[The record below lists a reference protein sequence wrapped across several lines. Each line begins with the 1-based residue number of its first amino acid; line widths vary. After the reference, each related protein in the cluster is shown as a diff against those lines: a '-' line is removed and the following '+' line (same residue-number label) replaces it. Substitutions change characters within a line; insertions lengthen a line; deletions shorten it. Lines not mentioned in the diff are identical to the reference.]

1 MKTKFIFIF
10 FLVFATSLW
19 ANSTDNLVFS
29 SFYEK
34 NDFKESGS
42 FQLIKD
48 IQLDLEKGFYSL
60 VIEKT
65 NQLEKQYPNSK
76 FNQLANRCKVEALY
90 FLGRKQ
96 EAKILLKK
104 IDFHGDSEYFKGRL
118 FFDEQKYFEAVK
130 YFYESAKFFE
140 NSSILN
146 ERYFSCLYYS
156 AKAFNLLGEYKKS
169 LPILLSLVEKQGYS
183 SYQGEVFFLLCQ
195 SFFEQKDFLKVC
207 SLYEKTSEIHSYI
220 NEKYFR
226 KILLM
231 AASSYDSVDDS
242 EKAQSL
248 YTKIAQDYEVEGLG
262 ISEFWVKSGIE
273 SFNDNDFSDAL
284 RCFEVAKSTENLTDD
299 LQDIILM
306 YQAQI
311 KAKTEN
317 YSEAI
322 KFLENNSVKNQK
334 YFYSLMCV
342 FSSQAKD
349 YQKSISYG
357 EKLLQENFE
366 LSTEEEQV
374 LFWYAFSLFKTNQ
387 NEKAIQIVNK
397 ISESTL
403 ESQTLKAKI
412 QFEND
417 TQNSPSEFAK
427 IYEKNQK
434 SQDAFENFVI
444 ANLSFGKTDFL
455 TKANTSKNLSLLENS
470 ELKNYFLGL
479 ANYLE
484 GNWNECINFMDEHLK
499 VSKTKQDF
507 AKYYKAYSLFML
519 QENKSS
525 YELFMEAQKTLPEK
539 AKFQSLIF
547 ASQCALAMY
556 NQNSED
562 KNLWLE
568 NAISSGE
575 LACKVSVD
583 ESKKLDCLILLSQLY
598 SLNSDYEKA
607 VSLIEPYSTKKDE
620 TSLKCLYVL
629 ASLHKQAGNIQKADE
644 VYETLA
650 NRWPQ
655 TEIAQ
660 ESLFMQGQLFYEN
673 NKWGDASDKFSS
685 YRKTYPNGKFYLQSC
700 FYNGMA
706 LKNLGNDSLAIL
718 LLEESANSN
727 KQNEL
732 SFISLVELMNL
743 YRQKGDYENAVKTG
757 TSLLKNYPEQAKE
770 KNIKKTIEEISYL
783 ASGES
788 EKTAGFMTTFINEGR
803 MTTLAGRKAGFEV
816 AKSYISVPSTK
827 EEGAKLLQEFISV
840 AEKSS
845 SKNEEIENL
854 ASAYYLIGTYY
865 REKLDYKKASSN
877 FLLSAQYYA
886 SFEKEFSARALYGA
900 IESFDC
906 NSSFAD
912 SKQTYF
918 TLKEKYPQS
927 HWTQRAYSVVSE
939 YLE

>member
-96 EAKILLKK
+96 ETKILLKK
-104 IDFHGDSEYFKGRL
+104 LDFHGDSEYFNGRL

-130 YFYESAKFFE
+130 SFYESAKFFE
-140 NSSILN
+140 NSSNLN
-146 ERYFSCLYYS
+146 ERYFSSLYYS
-156 AKAFNLLGEYKKS
+156 AKSLNLLGEYKKS
-169 LPILLSLVEKQGYS
+169 LPILLSLVEKQGYT

-195 SFFEQKDFLKVC
+195 SFFEQKDFEKVC
-207 SLYEKTSEIHSYI
+207 SLYEKTSKIHSFI

-231 AASSYDSVDDS
+231 TASSYDSVDDS
-242 EKAQSL
+242 QKAQSL
-248 YTKIAQDYEVEGLG
+248 YTKIAQDYDASGLG

-366 LSTEEEQV
+366 LSSSEEQV

-403 ESQTLKAKI
+403 ESQTLNAKI

-427 IYEKNQK
+427 I
-434 SQDAFENFVI
+434 F
-444 ANLSFGKTDFL
+444 
-455 TKANTSKNLSLLENS
+455 
-470 ELKNYFLGL
+470 
-479 ANYLE
+479 
-484 GNWNECINFMDEHLK
+484 
-499 VSKTKQDF
+499 
-507 AKYYKAYSLFML
+507 
-519 QENKSS
+519 
-525 YELFMEAQKTLPEK
+525 
-539 AKFQSLIF
+539 
-547 ASQCALAMY
+547 
-556 NQNSED
+556 
-562 KNLWLE
+562 
-568 NAISSGE
+568 
-575 LACKVSVD
+575 
-583 ESKKLDCLILLSQLY
+583 
-598 SLNSDYEKA
+598 
-607 VSLIEPYSTKKDE
+607 
-620 TSLKCLYVL
+620 
-629 ASLHKQAGNIQKADE
+629 
-644 VYETLA
+644 
-650 NRWPQ
+650 
-655 TEIAQ
+655 
-660 ESLFMQGQLFYEN
+660 
-673 NKWGDASDKFSS
+673 
-685 YRKTYPNGKFYLQSC
+685 
-700 FYNGMA
+700 
-706 LKNLGNDSLAIL
+706 
-718 LLEESANSN
+718 
-727 KQNEL
+727 
-732 SFISLVELMNL
+732 
-743 YRQKGDYENAVKTG
+743 
-757 TSLLKNYPEQAKE
+757 
-770 KNIKKTIEEISYL
+770 
-783 ASGES
+783 
-788 EKTAGFMTTFINEGR
+788 
-803 MTTLAGRKAGFEV
+803 
-816 AKSYISVPSTK
+816 
-827 EEGAKLLQEFISV
+827 
-840 AEKSS
+840 
-845 SKNEEIENL
+845 
-854 ASAYYLIGTYY
+854 
-865 REKLDYKKASSN
+865 
-877 FLLSAQYYA
+877 
-886 SFEKEFSARALYGA
+886 
-900 IESFDC
+900 
-906 NSSFAD
+906 
-912 SKQTYF
+912 
-918 TLKEKYPQS
+918 
-927 HWTQRAYSVVSE
+927 
-939 YLE
+939 

>member
-10 FLVFATSLW
+10 LLVFACSLW
-19 ANSTDNLVFS
+19 ANSLDNFVYS

-60 VIEKT
+60 VIEKA
-65 NQLEKQYPNSK
+65 NQLEKEYPNSR
-76 FNQLANRCKVEALY
+76 FIQQANRCKIEALY

-96 EAKILLKK
+96 EAKNLLKK
-104 IDFHGDSEYFKGRL
+104 LDFHGDSEYFKGRL

-130 YFYESAKFFE
+130 SFYESAKFFE
-140 NSSILN
+140 SSSTLN

-156 AKAFNLLGEYKKS
+156 AKSLNLLGEYKKS
-169 LPILLSLVEKQGYS
+169 LPILLSFVEKKGYS

-195 SFFEQKDFLKVC
+195 SFFEQKDFVKVC
-207 SLYEKTSEIHSYI
+207 SLYEKTSEIHSFV

-231 AASSYDSVDDS
+231 AASSYDEINNSQ
-242 EKAQSL
+242 KAQSL
-248 YTKIAQDYEVEGLG
+248 YTKISQDYEVEGLG

-273 SFNDNDFSDAL
+273 SFNEDDFSDAL

-311 KAKTEN
+311 KAKIEN

-342 FSSQAKD
+342 FSAQAKD
-349 YQKSISYG
+349 YAKSISYG

-366 LSTEEEQV
+366 LSSSEEQV

-397 ISESTL
+397 ISENSL
-403 ESQTLKAKI
+403 ETQTLKAKI
-412 QFEND
+412 QFEKNKEISS
-417 TQNSPSEFAK
+417 NEFAK
-427 IYEKNQK
+427 IFEKNK
-434 SQDAFENFVI
+434 NSQNAFENFVI
-444 ANLSFGKTDFL
+444 ENLTFGKTDFL
-455 TKANTSKNLSLLENS
+455 TKNNSSKNLSLLENS

-484 GNWNECINFMDEHLK
+484 GNWNDCINFMDEHLK
-499 VSKTKQDF
+499 SSKVKQDF
-507 AKYYKAYSLFML
+507 AKFYKAYSLFMI

-525 YELFMEAQKTLPEK
+525 YELFIEAQKTLPEK
-539 AKFQSLIF
+539 AKFQSLF
-547 ASQCALAMY
+547 LASQCALALY
-556 NQNSED
+556 NQSSE
-562 KNLWLE
+562 NVWLE

-629 ASLHKQAGNIQKADE
+629 ASLHKQAGNITKADE
-644 VYETLA
+644 VYEVLA

-660 ESLFMQGQLFYEN
+660 ESLFMQGQLFFEN
-673 NKWGDASDKFSS
+673 NKWGEASDKFSS
-685 YRKTYPNGKFYLQSC
+685 YRKNYPNGKFYLQAC

-718 LLEESANSN
+718 LLEECANSN

-783 ASGES
+783 ASGED
-788 EKTAGFMTTFINEGR
+788 EKTAGFMATFINEGR
-803 MTTLAGRKAGFEV
+803 MSTLSGRKAGFKV

-845 SKNEEIENL
+845 SKNEETENL

-865 REKLDYKKASSN
+865 REKLDYEKASSN

-886 SFEKEFSARALYGA
+886 SFDKEFSARALYGA

-927 HWTQRAYSVVSE
+927 HWTQRAYSLVSE

>member
-10 FLVFATSLW
+10 LLVFATSLW

-76 FNQLANRCKVEALY
+76 FIQQANRCKLESLY

-96 EAKILLKK
+96 EAKNLLKK

-118 FFDEQKYFEAVK
+118 LFDEQKYFEAVK
-130 YFYESAKFFE
+130 SFYESAKFFE
-140 NSSILN
+140 NSSNLN

-156 AKAFNLLGEYKKS
+156 AKSFNLLGEYKKS

-207 SLYEKTSEIHSYI
+207 ALYEKTSEIHSYI

-231 AASSYDSVDDS
+231 TASSYDSVDDS
-242 EKAQSL
+242 QKAQTL

-273 SFNDNDFSDAL
+273 SFSENDFSDAL
-284 RCFEVAKSTENLTDD
+284 RCFEVAKSTENLTED

-317 YSEAI
+317 YSQAI
-322 KFLENNSVKNQK
+322 NFLENNSVKNQK

-342 FSSQAKD
+342 FSAQAKD
-349 YQKSISYG
+349 YAKSIFYG

-366 LSTEEEQV
+366 LSITEEQV

-397 ISESTL
+397 ISEATL
-403 ESQTLKAKI
+403 ESKTLKAKI
-412 QFEND
+412 QF
-417 TQNSPSEFAK
+417 
-427 IYEKNQK
+427 EKNQK

-455 TKANTSKNLSLLENS
+455 TKTNSSKNLSLLEDS

-484 GNWNECINFMDEHLK
+484 GNWNACINFMSVHIK
-499 VSKTKQDF
+499 VSKEKQDF

-525 YELFMEAQKTLPEK
+525 YELFMDAQKTLSEK
-539 AKFQSLIF
+539 AKFQSLF
-547 ASQCALAMY
+547 LASQCALALY

-568 NAISSGE
+568 NAISSSE
-575 LACKVSVD
+575 QACKVSV
-583 ESKKLDCLILLSQLY
+583 EQSKKLDCLILLSQLY

-607 VSLIEPYSTKKDE
+607 VALIEPYSTKKDE
-620 TSLKCLYVL
+620 TSLKCLNVL
-629 ASLHKQAGNIQKADE
+629 ASLHKQAGNIEKADE
-644 VYETLA
+644 VYEVLA
-650 NRWPQ
+650 SRWPQ

-660 ESLFMQGQLFYEN
+660 ESLFMQGQLFFEN
-673 NKWGDASDKFSS
+673 NKWGEASDKFST
-685 YRKTYPNGKFYLQSC
+685 YRKNYPNGKFYLQAC
-700 FYNGMA
+700 FYNGMS
-706 LKNLGNDSLAIL
+706 LKHLGNDTLAIL
-718 LLEESANSN
+718 LLEESANSKN
-727 KQNEL
+727 QNEL
-732 SFISLVELMNL
+732 SFVSLVELMSL
-743 YRQKGDYENAVKTG
+743 YRQKGDYENAVETG

-788 EKTAGFMTTFINEGR
+788 EKTAGFMRTYINEGR
-803 MTTLAGRKAGFEV
+803 MTTFAGRKAGFEV

-854 ASAYYLIGTYY
+854 SSAFYLIGTFY

-886 SFEKEFSARALYGA
+886 SFDKEFSARALYGA

-912 SKQTYF
+912 SKQTYL

-927 HWTQRAYSVVSE
+927 HWTQRAYSLVSE
-939 YLE
+939 YLY

>member
-1 MKTKFIFIF
+1 MKTKFIYF
-10 FLVFATSLW
+10 FLIVFASSLW
-19 ANSTDNLVFS
+19 ANPSDNFVFS
-29 SFYEK
+29 SFYEE
-34 NDFKESGS
+34 NNFKESGS

-60 VIEKT
+60 VIEKA
-65 NQLEKQYPNSK
+65 NQLEKQYPNSR
-76 FNQLANRCKVEALY
+76 FLQQSNRSKAEALY

-104 IDFHGDSEYFKGRL
+104 LDFHGDSEYIKGRL
-118 FFDEQKYFEAVK
+118 LFDEQKYSEAVK
-130 YFYESAKFFE
+130 SFYTSAKFFE
-140 NSSILN
+140 NSSMLN

-156 AKAFNLLGEYKKS
+156 AKSLNLLGEYKKS

-207 SLYEKTSEIHSYI
+207 SLYEKTSKIHSFI

-231 AASSYDSVDDS
+231 AASSYDSVENP
-242 EKAQSL
+242 EKAQAL

-273 SFNDNDFSDAL
+273 SFGENDFSDTL

-299 LQDIILM
+299 LQDLILL

-317 YSEAI
+317 YSQGI
-322 KFLENNSVKNQK
+322 KFLENNNIKNQK

-342 FSSQAKD
+342 FSAKAND
-349 YQKSISYG
+349 FQKSISYG
-357 EKLLQENFE
+357 EKILQENFE
-366 LSTEEEQV
+366 LSTAEEQV

-412 QFEND
+412 QFENNKK
-417 TQNSPSEFAK
+417 NSPSEFEK

-444 ANLSFGKTDFL
+444 ANLTLGKTDFL
-455 TKANTSKNLSLLENS
+455 IKSNSSKNFDLLENS

-484 GNWNECINFMDEHLK
+484 GNWNECIKFMNEHLK
-499 VSKTKQDF
+499 VSKEKQDF
-507 AKYYKAYSLFML
+507 AKFYKAYSLFML
-519 QENKSS
+519 QENKIS
-525 YELFMEAQKTLPEK
+525 YELFLEAQKTLPKE
-539 AKFQSLIF
+539 AKFQSLYF

-562 KNLWLE
+562 NWLK
-568 NAISSGE
+568 NAISSSE

-583 ESKKLDCLILLSQLY
+583 ESKKLDTLILLSQLY

-607 VSLIEPYSTKKDE
+607 VSLIEPYTTKKDE

-629 ASLHKQAGNIQKADE
+629 ASLHKQSGNIEKADE
-644 VYETLA
+644 VYHILA

-660 ESLFMQGQLFYEN
+660 ESLFMQGQLFFEN
-673 NKWGDASDKFSS
+673 NKWGESADRFST
-685 YRKTYPNGKFYLQSC
+685 YRKSYPKGKFYFQAC

-706 LKNLGNDSLAIL
+706 LKNLGNDTLAIL
-718 LLEESANSN
+718 LLEESAKS
-727 KQNEL
+727 KSQTEL

-757 TSLLKNYPEQAKE
+757 NSLLKTYPEQAKE

-783 ASGES
+783 ASGED
-788 EKTAGFMTTFINEGR
+788 EKTAGFMATYINEGR

-827 EEGAKLLQEFISV
+827 EEGAKLLQEFISIV
-840 AEKSS
+840 EKSS
-845 SKNEEIENL
+845 TKNEEIENL
-854 ASAYYLIGTYY
+854 ASAYYLIGAYY
-865 REKLDYKKASSN
+865 REKLDYQKASSN
-877 FLLSAQYYA
+877 FLLSAQNYA
-886 SFEKEFSARALYGA
+886 SFDNEFSARALYGA

-906 NSSFAD
+906 NSNFAD

-927 HWTQRAYSVVSE
+927 HWTQRAYSVVLE

>member
-1 MKTKFIFIF
+1 MKTKLVFIFL
-10 FLVFATSLW
+10 LVFAFSLW
-19 ANSTDNLVFS
+19 ANSTDNFIFS
-29 SFYEK
+29 SFYNQNEI
-34 NDFKESGS
+34 KESGS

-65 NQLEKQYPNSK
+65 NQLEKQYPNSR
-76 FNQLANRCKVEALY
+76 FIQQANRCKLESLY
-90 FLGRKQ
+90 LLGRKQ

-104 IDFHGDSEYFKGRL
+104 LDFHGDSEYFKGRL
-118 FFDEQKYFEAVK
+118 LFDEQKYFEAVK
-130 YFYESAKFFE
+130 SFYESAKFFE
-140 NSSILN
+140 NSSTLN

-156 AKAFNLLGEYKKS
+156 AKSFNLLGEYKKS
-169 LPILLSLVEKQGYS
+169 LPLLLSLVEKQGYS

-207 SLYEKTSEIHSYI
+207 ALYEKTSEIHSYI
-220 NEKYFR
+220 NEKFFR

-231 AASSYDSVDDS
+231 TASCYDSVENS
-242 EKAQSL
+242 EKAQTL

-262 ISEFWVKSGIE
+262 ISEFWIKSGIE
-273 SFNDNDFSDAL
+273 SFNENDFSDAL
-284 RCFEVAKSTENLTDD
+284 RCFEVAKSTENLSDD
-299 LQDIILM
+299 LHDVILM
-306 YQAQI
+306 YQSQI

-322 KFLENNSVKNQK
+322 KFLENNSIKNQK

-342 FSSQAKD
+342 FSAQAKD
-349 YQKSISYG
+349 FQKSIFYG

-366 LSTEEEQV
+366 LSKTDEQV
-374 LFWYAFSLFKTNQ
+374 LFWYAFSLYKTNQ

-397 ISESTL
+397 ISDSSL

-412 QFEND
+412 QFEKD
-417 TQNSPSEFAK
+417 TKESSTEFAK
-427 IYEKNQK
+427 IYENNQK

-444 ANLSFGKTDFL
+444 ANLSFGKTEFL
-455 TKANTSKNLSLLENS
+455 TNPNSSKNLSLLENS

-484 GNWNECINFMDEHLK
+484 GNWSECINFMSEHLK
-499 VSKTKQDF
+499 VSKAKQDF

-525 YELFMEAQKTLPEK
+525 YELFMDCQKTLPEK
-539 AKFQSLIF
+539 AKFQSLF
-547 ASQCALAMY
+547 LASQCALAMY
-556 NQNSED
+556 NQNSERQ
-562 KNLWLE
+562 WLE
-568 NAISSGE
+568 KAIYSSE
-575 LACKVSVD
+575 AACKVSV
-583 ESKKLDCLILLSQLY
+583 EQSTKLDCLILLSQLY

-607 VSLIEPYSTKKDE
+607 VSLIEPYSTKKDD

-644 VYETLA
+644 VYEVLA

-673 NKWGDASDKFSS
+673 NKWGEASDKFSA
-685 YRKTYPNGKFYLQSC
+685 YRKNYPNGKNYLQSC
-700 FYNGMA
+700 FYNGMS
-706 LKNLGNDSLAIL
+706 LKNLGNDTLAIL
-718 LLEESANSN
+718 LLEECANSKN
-727 KQNEL
+727 NTEL
-732 SFISLVELMNL
+732 SFVSHVELMNL

-770 KNIKKTIEEISYL
+770 KNIKKTIEEITYL
-783 ASGES
+783 ASGEN
-788 EKTAGFMTTFINEGR
+788 EKNAGFLVTFMNSGR
-803 MTTLAGRKAGFEV
+803 MSTLEGRKAGFEL

-827 EEGAKLLQEFISV
+827 EEGAKLLQDFISA

-845 SKNEEIENL
+845 SKNEETENL
-854 ASAYYLIGTYY
+854 ATAYYLIGTYY

-886 SFEKEFSARALYGA
+886 SFDKEFSARALYGA
-900 IESFDC
+900 IEAFDC
-906 NSSFAD
+906 DSSFAD